1 VDGYPDSYYY
11 SLIHIYCGGSCI
23 SGMGWIGQ
31 KAATG
36 FDGFGTTHSS
46 ASQTHAHEVGHNH
59 GQWHAPGCG
68 ASDADSAFPYVSNGK
83 GYTGNSARP
92 NYGFDIKTQAI
103 YAYATYYD
111 IMGYCGPQWIS
122 DYTYEAL
129 LAYDQSQRAV
139 ESAAVQ
145 SERVLL
151 ISGRIDPDS
160 GQVTFRPTYLLDTPG
175 GVQLPDPGDYV
186 IELLDADRRIMSAYP
201 FTPTQAHADQSGGGA
216 AFEIAGFHLT
226 LPYVEG
232 VTSIRVRRGDAI
244 LGKLEAST
252 RGPSLGAGISA
263 LNADS
268 RSVRVNWSAH
278 DADGE
283 SLHYLVRASTD
294 GGATWQTIGVDLSAP
309 SIHLNPNDFG
319 GQSVLVQ
326 VLASDGLRTA
336 SLRLGPFAVPQATVA
351 TP

>member
-1 VDGYPDSYYY
+1 
-11 SLIHIYCGGSCI
+11 
-23 SGMGWIGQ
+23 
-31 KAATG
+31 
-36 FDGFGTTHSS
+36 
-46 ASQTHAHEVGHNH
+46 
-59 GQWHAPGCG
+59 
-68 ASDADSAFPYVSNGK
+68 
-83 GYTGNSARP
+83 
-92 NYGFDIKTQAI
+92 
-103 YAYATYYD
+103 
-111 IMGYCGPQWIS
+111 MGYCGPQWIS

-129 LAYDQSQRAV
+129 QAYDQSQRAV

-175 GVQLPDPGDYV
+175 GAQLPDPGDYV
-186 IELLDADRRIMSAYP
+186 IELLDADRRSMSAYP

-216 AFEIAGFHLT
+216 AFEIAGFHLAV
-226 LPYVEG
+226 PYAEG
-232 VTSIRVRRGDAI
+232 MASIRVRRGDAI

-252 RGPSLGAGISA
+252 RGPSLEAGESA

-268 RSVRVNWSAH
+268 RSMRVNWSGHATE
-278 DADGE
+278 GV

-294 GGATWQTIGVDLSAP
+294 GGAMWQTIGVDLSAP
-309 SIHLNPNDFG
+309 SIDLSFDDFG

-336 SLRLGPFAVPQATVA
+336 SLRLGPFAVPQTMV
-351 TP
+351 TSP